1 MIYRSL
7 MFTPGTN
14 KERLLKSVS
23 SEADALLWD
32 LEDAVHPDE
41 KAAARA
47 VIQEALDELEDKPA
61 KPIFLRVNQY
71 GTEWYAEDVKLA
83 RHENVNGIMLPKAE
97 SARQVQETWD
107 GMGANGELIVLVE
120 TAAGIVRLEDI
131 FSNPNVSGVAF
142 GAIDYAVDADLTLTE
157 AGLEAIYARSRIVTY
172 AKAAGIDG
180 IYDTV
185 FADIHNTESLQ
196 KRAVSARALGFNG
209 QMAVHPK
216 QIETIHEVYSP
227 SREDIDWAVKVLH
240 HAEHEAK
247 GAGVFMLDGKM
258 VDRPIIEKAKQIYQ
272 AAERY
277 QLIIGG

>member
-47 VIQEALDELEDKPA
+47 VIKEALDELEDKPA

-71 GTEWYAEDVKLA
+71 GTEWYTEDVKLA

-97 SARQVQETWD
+97 NAQQVQETWE
-107 GMGANGELIVLVE
+107 GMGAYGELIVLVE
-120 TAAGIVRLEDI
+120 TAVGIVHLEDI

-172 AKAAGIDG
+172 AKAAGVEG

-196 KRAVSARALGFNG
+196 KRAVSARGLGFNG

-216 QIETIHEVYSP
+216 QLETIHEVYSP
-227 SREDIDWAVKVLH
+227 SREDIDWALKVLH

-258 VDRPIIEKAKQIYQ
+258 VDRPIIEKAKQIYS

>member
-47 VIQEALDELEDKPA
+47 VIKEALDELEDKPA
-61 KPIFLRVNQY
+61 KPIFLRINQY

-120 TAAGIVRLEDI
+120 TAVGIVRLEDI

-142 GAIDYAVDADLTLTE
+142 GAIDYAADADLTLTE

-172 AKAAGIDG
+172 AKAGGVEG

-227 SREDIDWAVKVLH
+227 SREDIDWAVKVLR

-258 VDRPIIEKAKQIYQ
+258 VDRPIIEKAKQIYS

>member
-47 VIQEALDELEDKPA
+47 VIKEALDELEDKPA

-71 GTEWYAEDVKLA
+71 GTEWYTEDVKLA

-97 SARQVQETWD
+97 SAQQVQETWE
-107 GMGANGELIVLVE
+107 GMGASGELIVLVE
-120 TAAGIVRLEDI
+120 TAVGIVRLEDI

-172 AKAAGIDG
+172 AKAAGVEG

-216 QIETIHEVYSP
+216 QLETIHEVYSP

-258 VDRPIIEKAKQIYQ
+258 VDRPIIEKAKQIYS

>member
-71 GTEWYAEDVKLA
+71 GTEWYTEDVKLA

-120 TAAGIVRLEDI
+120 TAVGIVRLEDI

-196 KRAVSARALGFNG
+196 KRAVSARTLGFNG

-216 QIETIHEVYSP
+216 QLETIHEVYSP

>member
-41 KAAARA
+41 KAAART
-47 VIQEALDELEDKPA
+47 VIKEALDELEDKPA

-97 SARQVQETWD
+97 SAQQVKETWE
-107 GMGANGELIVLVE
+107 GMGASGELIVLVE
-120 TAAGIVRLEDI
+120 TALGIIRLEDI
-131 FSNPNVSGVAF
+131 FSGNVTGVAF
-142 GAIDYAVDADLTLTE
+142 GAIDYAVDVDLTLTE

-172 AKAAGIDG
+172 AKAAGIQG

-185 FADIHNTESLQ
+185 FPDVHNDESLR
-196 KRAVSARALGFNG
+196 KRAASARALGFNG
-209 QMAVHPK
+209 QMSIHPK
-216 QIETIHEVYSP
+216 QLPIMHEVYSP
-227 SREDIDWAVKVLH
+227 AREDIDWAVKVLH

-247 GAGVFMLDGKM
+247 GQGVFMLEGKM
-258 VDRPIIEKAKQIYQ
+258 VDRPIIEKAKQIYST
-272 AAERY
+272 AERY

>member
-120 TAAGIVRLEDI
+120 TAVGIVRLEDI

-258 VDRPIIEKAKQIYQ
+258 VDRPIIEKS
-272 AAERY
+272 ETD
-277 QLIIGG
+277 LPSC

>member
-107 GMGANGELIVLVE
+107 GMGASGELIALVE
-120 TAAGIVRLEDI
+120 TAVGIVRLEDI
-131 FSNPNVSGVAF
+131 FSNSNVSGVAF
-142 GAIDYAVDADLTLTE
+142 GAIDYAVDVDLTLTE

-172 AKAAGIDG
+172 AKAAGVEG

-185 FADIHNTESLQ
+185 FPDIHNTESLQ

-216 QIETIHEVYSP
+216 QLETIHEVYSP

>member
-97 SARQVQETWD
+97 SARQVQETWE
-107 GMGANGELIVLVE
+107 GMGASGELIVLVE
-120 TAAGIVRLEDI
+120 TAVGIVRLEDI

-172 AKAAGIDG
+172 AKAAGVEG

-216 QIETIHEVYSP
+216 QLETIHEVYSP

-258 VDRPIIEKAKQIYQ
+258 VDRPIIEKAKQIYS

>member
-120 TAAGIVRLEDI
+120 TAVGIVRLEDI

>member
-97 SARQVQETWD
+97 SARQVQETWE
-107 GMGANGELIVLVE
+107 GMGASGELIVLVE
-120 TAAGIVRLEDI
+120 TAVGIVRLEDI

-172 AKAAGIDG
+172 AKAAGVEG
-180 IYDTV
+180 VYDTV

-196 KRAVSARALGFNG
+196 KRAVSSRALGFNG
-209 QMAVHPK
+209 QMAVHPR
-216 QIETIHEVYSP
+216 QLETIHEVYSP

-240 HAEHEAK
+240 HVEHEAK

-258 VDRPIIEKAKQIYQ
+258 VDRPIIEKAKQIYS

>member
-120 TAAGIVRLEDI
+120 TAVGIVRLEDI

-240 HAEHEAK
+240 HAEHEEK
-247 GAGVFMLDGKM
+247 GAGVFMLDDKM

>member
-41 KAAARA
+41 KAVARA
-47 VIQEALDELEDKPA
+47 VIKEALDELEDKPA

-120 TAAGIVRLEDI
+120 TAVGIVRLEDI

-172 AKAAGIDG
+172 AKAAGVEG

-258 VDRPIIEKAKQIYQ
+258 VDRPIIEKAKQIYS

>member
-7 MFTPGTN
+7 MFTPGT
-14 KERLLKSVS
+14 KRERLLKSVS

-41 KAAARA
+41 KAAARET
-47 VIQEALDELEDKPA
+47 IREALDELEDKPS

-71 GTEWYAEDVKLA
+71 GTEWYKDDVELA
-83 RHENVNGIMLPKAE
+83 RHENVTGIMLPKVE
-97 SARQVQETWD
+97 SAQQVAETWK
-107 GMGANGELIVLVE
+107 GMGESGELIVLVE
-120 TAAGIVRLEDI
+120 TAVGIVRLEDI
-131 FSNPNVSGVAF
+131 FSDPNVTGVAF
-142 GAIDYAVDADLTLTE
+142 GAIDYAVDVDLTLTE
-157 AGLEAIYARSRIVTY
+157 AGMEAIYARSSIVTY
-172 AKAAGIDG
+172 AKAAGIPG

-185 FADIHNTESLQ
+185 FPDVHNDDSLR
-196 KRAVSARALGFNG
+196 KRAASARALGFNG
-209 QMAVHPK
+209 QMAIHPK
-216 QIETIHEVYSP
+216 QLGIMHDIYSP

-247 GAGVFMLDGKM
+247 GAGVFMFEGKM
-258 VDRPIIEKAKQIYQ
+258 VDRPVIAKAKQIYS

>member
-120 TAAGIVRLEDI
+120 TAVGIVRLEDI

-227 SREDIDWAVKVLH
+227 SREDIDWAVTVLH

>member
-7 MFTPGTN
+7 MFTPGTK

-41 KAAARA
+41 KAAART
-47 VIQEALDELEDKPA
+47 VIKEALDELEDKPA

-71 GTEWYAEDVKLA
+71 GTEWYEADVLLA
-83 RHENVNGIMLPKAE
+83 RHENVTGIMLPKAE
-97 SARQVQETWD
+97 SAEQVQETWE
-107 GMGANGELIVLVE
+107 GMGASGELIVLVE
-120 TAAGIVRLEDI
+120 TAVGIVRLEDI

-142 GAIDYAVDADLTLTE
+142 GAIDYAVDVDLTLTE
-157 AGLEAIYARSRIVTY
+157 GGLEAIYARSRIVTY
-172 AKAAGIDG
+172 AKAAGVEG

-196 KRAVSARALGFNG
+196 KRAISARALGFNG

-227 SREDIDWAVKVLH
+227 SRKDIDWAVKVLH
-240 HAEHEAK
+240 QAEHEAK
-247 GAGVFMLDGKM
+247 GAGVFMFEGKM
-258 VDRPIIEKAKQIYQ
+258 VDRPVLEKAKQIHS

>member
-1 MIYRSL
+1 

>member
-107 GMGANGELIVLVE
+107 GIGANGELIVLVE